1 LGSGMGEGIL
11 TMPYRRLFPGERSMS
26 CTCTLSAWAASFAVP
41 VIPGAG
47 NALCGTCAI
56 GPRGSYEGG
65 LGYPPVSS
73 GGGPSG
79 WHRFLILAPRLL
91 RHPPGSGGA
100 HRGDLLLILVPKLE
114 VPDLAHLVKGMAR
127 HLGAKL
133 VGIVE
138 LDPAFVYSHRGRR
151 PGTLRRAGAPSPP
164 LRHRFRGMDSRM
176 VNRVSLLR
184 ERGNA
189 WRPPR
194 WR

>member
-1 LGSGMGEGIL
+1 
-11 TMPYRRLFPGERSMS
+11 MPYRRLFPGERSMS

-79 WHRFLILAPRLL
+79 WHRFLILAPACFDILLGVGRLTEEISSL
-91 RHPPGSGGA
+91 GSS
-100 HRGDLLLILVPKLE
+100 LT
-114 VPDLAHLVKGMAR
+114 HLVKGMAR